1 MYTGGG
7 GVGMGRQATI
17 LGVVGGGGVVVVQR
31 PKHFAKQTPVVMW
44 VFLCIVGQRCCC
56 GRTAGVVCLS
66 VCRCTHNQSPQKA
79 CMGARCAACTVQ

>member
-1 MYTGGG
+1 MYTE
-7 GVGMGRQATI
+7 VVEVVMRRTAQI
-17 LGVVGGGGVVVVQR
+17 LCLVGGGGVVGVKR